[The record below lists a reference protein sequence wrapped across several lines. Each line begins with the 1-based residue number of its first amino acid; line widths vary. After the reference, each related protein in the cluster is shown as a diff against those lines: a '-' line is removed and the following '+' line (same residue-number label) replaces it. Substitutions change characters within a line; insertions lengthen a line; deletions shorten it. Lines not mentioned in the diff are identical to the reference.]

1 MNTKTKN
8 ILKSVVIIL
17 ILFAFVLALR
27 LPAANINGIPSEL
40 KGDYVDSSGLPYF
53 SEMDSYYNLRM
64 TQDYFD
70 HGYYGDALV
79 NNTQIDNHRYSP
91 FGANTTNDL
100 GIAVTTTWL
109 HSLAQFFGDFDIKTV
124 AFWTGSIIA
133 SLAVIPAY
141 LLLRRVTNDYGAITA
156 SLLIALSPNYFAHT
170 FPGFFDTDMFYFIFP
185 LFMILFFFESIR
197 SDNKTHKILFAILTI
212 ITILGFSQAWDGY
225 VFYIA
230 MLGLFVIFYLIINFI
245 MSIRDSTEHMSLST
259 RIKKFFTRS
268 DILLIIGLV
277 VLLVVI
283 FNIVDSFGIV
293 GIIGNVLSGFALQAK
308 TTLSGFPNVSISI
321 GELQIPNLISGGV
334 TGAFLADSGS
344 AINGIGGITCL
355 FASLIVLYTF
365 VVRLFKLQKTNVK
378 TTSSGKLPKSQ
389 RVSPAVKADK
399 SQFSL
404 NLNQIENFGAKSE
417 HHQSK
422 KDTILYLSLF
432 IVWTISAALAVT
444 QGARFIT
451 LLILPFGILTGI
463 FVGYAA
469 DYIKYKRISDKK
481 LIALIVIFALI
492 GSYPILNQINWTL
505 GIAVFGI
512 ILIIVAVL
520 YQLKKPLVYNDI
532 PYTKYLAIFC
542 IFLAIVS
549 PTICFAQ
556 YTADHIGP
564 GTSDYMWNSMEWINE
579 TQPKDTVIASWWDF
593 GYLFEIAADRQTVFD
608 GGMQGMEGRA
618 YWLGHAMTT
627 KNLELSA
634 GIFRMLGT
642 SGYDP
647 IYYKLCPYTNSSNG
661 TTAKILDDILPQA
674 KSDAQSTL
682 TNKYKIPS
690 SVAADV
696 VQLTHPDNPRPVIFV
711 ASSDM
716 LQKASWWT
724 YFGNWKFDGEDTDPY
739 QYYVSTN
746 QTQLNAS
753 GQSGEILL
761 LQDYGVNFTVNITR
775 GANNNTNAQVVSKFA
790 NNGSTTIVNGSEY
803 NPLKAG
809 HILVIEDGYL
819 IKNESIK
826 GVSDGNFT
834 LYVMGY
840 NGTYNAILMSNE
852 LVDSMFT
859 QLYLLGGVGQDVFTQ
874 VHMDTGVSLWK
885 VNFENTAA
893 GGNPSSST
901 AEVSNSS
908 NNNTTSTS

>member
-1 MNTKTKN
+1 M
-8 ILKSVVIIL
+8 
-17 ILFAFVLALR
+17 
-27 LPAANINGIPSEL
+27 
-40 KGDYVDSSGLPYF
+40 
-53 SEMDSYYNLRM
+53 
-64 TQDYFD
+64 
-70 HGYYGDALV
+70 
-79 NNTQIDNHRYSP
+79 
-91 FGANTTNDL
+91 
-100 GIAVTTTWL
+100 
-109 HSLAQFFGDFDIKTV
+109 
-124 AFWTGSIIA
+124 
-133 SLAVIPAY
+133 
-141 LLLRRVTNDYGAITA
+141 
-156 SLLIALSPNYFAHT
+156 
-170 FPGFFDTDMFYFIFP
+170 
-185 LFMILFFFESIR
+185 
-197 SDNKTHKILFAILTI
+197 
-212 ITILGFSQAWDGY
+212 
-225 VFYIA
+225 
-230 MLGLFVIFYLIINFI
+230 
-245 MSIRDSTEHMSLST
+245 
-259 RIKKFFTRS
+259 
-268 DILLIIGLV
+268 
-277 VLLVVI
+277 
-283 FNIVDSFGIV
+283 
-293 GIIGNVLSGFALQAK
+293 
-308 TTLSGFPNVSISI
+308 SI

-389 RVSPAVKADK
+389 RVSPAEKADK